1 MTFALFTDPDFV
13 GNDMCIYEACDLQGV
28 CASAKISLV
37 VTPAESSV
45 EVSEPQ
51 AVNDALVISSGTG
64 MVSYNV
70 LENDIPTT
78 TGGILFVDSIL
89 YNANH
94 GSCAVQ
100 DGTVVTYQANAG
112 YVGQDNCVYRACEEN
127 GGCDSAVLAI
137 TVEPAPPAEP
147 TTLTCETNS
156 NERVIVNPLSNDVT
170 LVSDANYGACSITEQ
185 STVMYTP
192 DPGFAGYDTVC
203 LSMKFHD
210 CFHFCTIRSPNKFAS

>member
-1 MTFALFTDPDFV
+1 
-13 GNDMCIYEACDLQGV
+13 MCVYEACDLQGV

-37 VTPAESSV
+37 ITPPVASNEVAE
-45 EVSEPQ
+45 PN
-51 AVNDALVISSGTG
+51 AVNDALVVVSGNG

-70 LENDIPTT
+70 LENDIPAT

-100 DGTVVTYQANAG
+100 DGTVVTYQVNAG
-112 YVGQDNCVYRACEEN
+112 FVGQDNCVYRACEEN
-127 GGCDSAVLAI
+127 GGCDSAVLTVI
-137 TVEPAPPAEP
+137 VEPAPPAEP

-156 NERVIVNPLSNDVT
+156 NERVIVDPLSNAVT
-170 LVSDANYGACSITEQ
+170 LVSDANYGTCSITEQ

-192 DPGFAGYDTVC
+192 DPDFAGYDTVC
-203 LSMKFHD
+203 LSKNFHD
-210 CFHFCTIRSPNKFAS
+210 CFHLCAIRSPNDFAS